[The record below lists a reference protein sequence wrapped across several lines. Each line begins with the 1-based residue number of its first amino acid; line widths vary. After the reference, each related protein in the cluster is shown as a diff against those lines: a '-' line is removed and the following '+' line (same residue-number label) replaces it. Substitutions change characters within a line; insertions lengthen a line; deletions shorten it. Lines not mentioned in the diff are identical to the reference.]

1 MTVSKF
7 LKSTATA
14 GALVAS
20 LALAPGQGQAQELN
34 LVDVSYGGTGCPD
47 DTASV
52 LVDNQSHTFS
62 ILFDA
67 YVVSQPGPI
76 TERRKNCDMRLLF
89 EVPRGYQFS
98 IAEIRY
104 KGFADLPDYVNGL
117 QSATYEFPL
126 FSPEYSS
133 RTILHGEYLGDYDRT
148 DIIPLYSDV
157 WSPCGARWPLAIHS
171 AVYLYGNRSRPA
183 LMTVDSIDGKV
194 TQIWRWQWRR
204 CYADSEEFEDF
215 DDSQFVILPDLNL

>member
-14 GALVAS
+14 GALVTG

-47 DTASV
+47 DTANV

-89 EVPRGYQFS
+89 DVPYGYQFS

-104 KGFADLPDYVNGL
+104 KGFAELPRYVNGY

-126 FSPEYSS
+126 FSPQYTS
-133 RTILHGEYLGDYDRT
+133 RTILRGDYLGDYDRT
-148 DIIPLYSDV
+148 DIVPLYSNV
-157 WSPCGARWPLAIHS
+157 WSPCGERWPLGIHS
-171 AVYLYGNRSRPA
+171 QVFLYGNRSQPA
-183 LMTVDSIDGKV
+183 QMTVDSIDGKV
-194 TQIWRWQWRR
+194 TQIWRWSWRH
-204 CYADSEEFEDF
+204 CYADNDEF
-215 DDSQFVILPDLNL
+215 DDYSGSDFEFLEDLSQ